1 MASLKA
7 LVPMVLWTILA
18 VLLIN
23 FFGFNENFRGPVG
36 AIGGALMLLITILV
50 NVWLYFVIA
59 KDEPWKWIKQ

>member
-7 LVPMVLWTILA
+7 LVPMLLWTA
-18 VLLIN
+18 VAVFIMNALGL
-23 FFGFNENFRGPVG
+23 NENFREPLA
-36 AIGGALMLLITILV
+36 AIGGAIALLLILIV

>member
-7 LVPMVLWTILA
+7 LVPMLVWTA
-18 VLLIN
+18 VAVFIMNALGLSA
-23 FFGFNENFRGPVG
+23 NFREPLA
-36 AIGGALMLLITILV
+36 AIGGAIALLLILVV